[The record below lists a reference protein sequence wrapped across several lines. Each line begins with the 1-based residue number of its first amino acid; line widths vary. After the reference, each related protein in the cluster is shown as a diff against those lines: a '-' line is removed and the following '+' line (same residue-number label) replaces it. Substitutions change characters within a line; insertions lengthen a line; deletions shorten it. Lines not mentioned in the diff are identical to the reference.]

1 MSEFLTKEQAND
13 LQGNN
18 WKLIDTESG
27 VAWFGANFEEGWI
40 WQVLEALSLEDAEP
54 LSRSAEGVDFLVVAY
69 RPTKID
75 METN

>member
-40 WQVLEALSLEDAEP
+40 WQVLEALSL
-54 LSRSAEGVDFLVVAY
+54 
-69 RPTKID
+69 
-75 METN
+75 

>member
-1 MSEFLTKEQAND
+1 MSKFLTKKQADD
-13 LQGNN
+13 LKEHDWN
-18 WKLIDTESG
+18 LVDTESG